1 MAATAQVEFIRIYGA
16 TPAIPPEQDP
26 EVGVQVI
33 GSDVVHVGVVD
44 SPVAAGVSGVP
55 IPSAGE
61 NLSIIAALS
70 MRIVQPAS
78 PVTTISNVRFFLS
91 QAGINSLGGAWD
103 GIHVWTPAAAENPDL
118 LDPFVAFGGS
128 VGSADDYLEATR
140 TNGSQGYVGDSLD
153 DVYGFATREDLFD
166 YPNQGRLDLTGR
178 GRVDGSVTSF
188 GQSEQDCSRMML
200 IQYGLTAAA
209 VSGQKPTLPL
219 TCRYDEV
226 Q

>member
-33 GSDVVHVGVVD
+33 GADVVHVGVVD

-55 IPSAGE
+55 IPPSGE

-70 MRIVQPAS
+70 MRIVQPAA
-78 PVTTISNVRFFLS
+78 PVTTISNVKFFLS
-91 QAGINSLGGAWD
+91 QADINALGGEWD
-103 GIHVWTPAAAENPDL
+103 GIHVWTPAAASNPDL

-128 VGSADDYLEATR
+128 VGAAADYIEATR
-140 TNGSQGYVGDSLD
+140 TLGSQGYVGDSID
-153 DVYGFATREDLFD
+153 DVYGIATREDLFA

-178 GRVDGSVTSF
+178 GRADGSLATF
-188 GQSEQDCSRMML
+188 GQSALDCSRMML
-200 IQYGLTAAA
+200 VQYGLTSTA
-209 VSGQKPTLPL
+209 VSGQKPTLFL